1 MMKINFNPIFNLA
14 RCFAC
19 HFGPNIFQQ
28 CLHCQ
33 YLITWHSQP
42 TNWNTTMN
50 HTMNKIPFKDSFIGM
65 FKDIEEK
72 LESDNDHFSQTTII
86 SFFQDTSEIL
96 TNEESCW
103 DCSSYPEIV
112 AVADYTKAVS
122 LFLGYLSIMESTWKA
137 ARFNSSKLLGGNK
150 QKQQVVVEDL
160 WPLLLVLFK
169 ELFNYLKMFQIL

>member
-1 MMKINFNPIFNLA
+1 MWKEWSHAADTEWATLVSRECLINFLNYNIKINFNPIFNLA

-96 TNEESCW
+96 TMKSHAG
-103 DCSSYPEIV
+103 I
-112 AVADYTKAVS
+112 AV
-122 LFLGYLSIMESTWKA
+122 LI
-137 ARFNSSKLLGGNK
+137 RKLL
-150 QKQQVVVEDL
+150 
-160 WPLLLVLFK
+160 PLLTTPRQ
-169 ELFNYLKMFQIL
+169 YLCS

>member
-1 MMKINFNPIFNLA
+1 MLTLPV
-14 RCFAC
+14 
-19 HFGPNIFQQ
+19 PNHMAFPAHELEHYHEPYHEQNSFQRF
-28 CLHCQ
+28 LH
-33 YLITWHSQP
+33 W
-42 TNWNTTMN
+42 
-50 HTMNKIPFKDSFIGM
+50 
-65 FKDIEEK
+65 KDIEEK

-112 AVADYTKAVS
+112 AVAD
-122 LFLGYLSIMESTWKA
+122 FLGYLSIISIMESTIKA

-150 QKQQVVVEDL
+150 QKQQVVVQDL